1 MNGIEAEVLQAEAT
15 VDRFNE
21 LRESMPVGGSI
32 PFDLLSACRL
42 DALAACNRVRAT
54 IPSQ

>member
-21 LRESMPVGGSI
+21 LRESMPVGGLFHST
-32 PFDLLSACRL
+32 C
-42 DALAACNRVRAT
+42 
-54 IPSQ
+54 